1 MPLKPIIRDISWLA
15 FNQRVMQE
23 AKDSKVHL
31 YDRLR
36 FLGIFSNNLDEFYRV
51 RVGTL
56 NKMVEL
62 DKGKTK
68 MHLEQHPEKI
78 LKEIQRT
85 TVKLQ
90 RSFDLTFAEIMR
102 EMGKQH
108 RIFLKNERQL
118 NKEQKEWVRVYF
130 EEKVR
135 TQIVPL
141 MIESMPQAPMLKDR
155 SIYLASLMGNAQNP
169 MLQRYALIQIPE
181 EQTERFVI
189 LPASGNEIHIIMLED
204 IIRYNLK
211 YLFAPFGFDRFKSHI
226 IKVTRDAEMDMDS
239 GFHVNLIEELEEN
252 LKKRTHGK
260 ATRFVYDKRID
271 PQLLEY
277 LINRLGLTDK
287 SNLIPG
293 GRIHNFKAFM
303 NFPKNVFKDIK
314 PRPKPFVHPLLKQPC
329 RIMDVI
335 EKRDVLL
342 HFPYHSFDS
351 IIDLLR
357 EAAIDP
363 SVQSIRLTV
372 YRLAKDS
379 KVINA
384 LLNAVRNGKKVS
396 VIVELKARFDEEAN
410 LHWKKVLEEE
420 GIQVFVGMPNMK
432 IHAKLCVIKK
442 REFNRTIQ
450 YGFISTGNF
459 HEGTAQVY
467 GDHLL
472 LTTKPQIIS
481 DINKIF
487 DCLETENPDLSKLNS
502 CKVLIT
508 SPRNMRSYFL
518 KRIEQEIAAQTGNR
532 RMIIKLNS
540 LVDNELINAL
550 YAAAEAGVKIDLIV
564 RGICTALTQQPSFKK
579 KMNALSIV
587 DQYLEHARVF
597 VFSQG
602 QQAKVYISSADWM
615 VRNLDHRVEVACPI
629 FSETFSDELKD
640 ILKIQLKENIKARIL
655 DNKQRNQY
663 VKRTDK
669 EKTFR
674 SQIEIYNYLKGK
686 KYN

>member
-23 AKDSKVHL
+23 AKDPKVHL

-56 NKMVEL
+56 NKMVDM

-102 EMGKQH
+102 DMGKQH
-108 RIFLKNERQL
+108 RIFIKNERQL
-118 NKEQKEWVRVYF
+118 NKEQKEWVRTYF

-155 SIYLASLMGNAQNP
+155 SIYLACLMGNALNP

-181 EQTERFVI
+181 EQTPRFVI
-189 LPASGNEIHIIMLED
+189 LPDSQSETHIIMLED
-204 IIRYNLK
+204 IIRFNLK

-226 IKVTRDAEMDMDS
+226 IKVTRDAEMDLDS

-260 ATRFVYDKRID
+260 ATRFVYDKQID

-277 LINRLGLTDK
+277 LINRLDLTDK

-335 EKRDVLL
+335 EKRDVML

-379 KVINA
+379 KIINA

-396 VIVELKARFDEEAN
+396 VVVELKARFDEEAN
-410 LHWKKVLEEE
+410 LYWKKVLEEE
-420 GIQVFVGMPNMK
+420 GIQVFVGIPKMK

-459 HEGTAQVY
+459 HEGTSHVY

-472 LTTKPQIIS
+472 LTTKAQIIA

-487 DCLETENPDLSKLNS
+487 DCLEHEQPDLSKINT
-502 CKVLIT
+502 CNVLIT
-508 SPRNMRSYFL
+508 SPKNMRPYFL
-518 KRIEQEIAAQTGNR
+518 KRIEQEIAATGLNR

-540 LVDNELINAL
+540 LVDPELIQAL
-550 YAAAEAGVKIDLIV
+550 YRAAESGVKIDLII
-564 RGICTALTQQPSFKK
+564 RGICTALTQQPLFKK
-579 KMNALSIV
+579 KMNAISIV

-602 QQAKVYISSADWM
+602 DEPRVYISSADWM
-615 VRNLDHRVEVACPI
+615 RRNLDHRVEVACPI
-629 FSETFSDELKD
+629 YSQTFSDELKD
-640 ILKIQLKENIKARIL
+640 ILKIQLKENVKARIL
-655 DNKQRNQY
+655 DNKHRNVY
-663 VKRTDK
+663 VKRTEK
-669 EKTFR
+669 EKSFR
-674 SQIEIYNYLKGK
+674 SQIEIYNYLKAK
-686 KYN
+686 KYD

>member
-1 MPLKPIIRDISWLA
+1 MVDI
-15 FNQRVMQE
+15 
-23 AKDSKVHL
+23 
-31 YDRLR
+31 
-36 FLGIFSNNLDEFYRV
+36 
-51 RVGTL
+51 
-56 NKMVEL
+56 

-102 EMGKQH
+102 DMGKQH
-108 RIFLKNERQL
+108 RIFIKNERQL
-118 NKEQKEWVRVYF
+118 NKEQKEWVRTYF

-155 SIYLASLMGNAQNP
+155 SIYLACLMGNALNP

-181 EQTERFVI
+181 EQTPRFVI
-189 LPASGNEIHIIMLED
+189 LPDSQSETHIIMLED
-204 IIRYNLK
+204 IIRFNLK

-226 IKVTRDAEMDMDS
+226 IKVTRDAEMDLDS

-260 ATRFVYDKRID
+260 ATRFVYDKQID

-277 LINRLGLTDK
+277 LINRLDLTDK

-293 GRIHNFKAFM
+293 GRIHNFKAFI

-335 EKRDVLL
+335 EKRDVML

-410 LHWKKVLEEE
+410 LYWKKVLEEE
-420 GIQVFVGMPNMK
+420 GIQVFVGIPKMK

-459 HEGTAQVY
+459 HEGTSHVY

-472 LTTKPQIIS
+472 LTTKAQIIA

-487 DCLETENPDLSKLNS
+487 DCLEHENPDLSKINN
-502 CKVLIT
+502 CDVLIT
-508 SPRNMRSYFL
+508 SPKNMRPYFL
-518 KRIEQEIAAQTGNR
+518 KRIEQEIAATGLNR

-540 LVDNELINAL
+540 LVDPELIQAL
-550 YAAAEAGVKIDLIV
+550 YRAAESGVKIDLII
-564 RGICTALTQQPSFKK
+564 RGICTALTQQPLFKK
-579 KMNALSIV
+579 KMNAISIV

-597 VFSQG
+597 VFSQSDEPR
-602 QQAKVYISSADWM
+602 VYISSADWM
-615 VRNLDHRVEVACPI
+615 RRNLDHRVEVACPI
-629 FSETFSDELKD
+629 YSQTFSDELKD
-640 ILKIQLKENIKARIL
+640 ILKIQLKENVKARIL
-655 DNKQRNQY
+655 DNKHRNVY
-663 VKRTDK
+663 VRRTEK
-669 EKTFR
+669 EKSFR
-674 SQIEIYNYLKGK
+674 SQIEIYNYLKAK
-686 KYN
+686 KYD